1 MMELQTARPD
11 DLQALMTL
19 AADPCVSVF
28 MPAHRAGPPIQQD
41 PIRLKNLLRE
51 AERRLFERGMRAREA
66 AALLEPAR
74 AVLEQS
80 SFWRHQGEGLAV
92 FLAPSLTRA
101 YRLPVAVEE
110 RVMVNERFHLKPLV
124 RLLSGDGRFYLLALT
139 LQGVRLFEGT
149 RHTLAAV
156 EVPGAPGSLEEALGY
171 DTPERQLQARTGPP
185 TGEGVIVHGHAR
197 GQEDIK
203 KDIQLYFHRVDTA
216 VTPVLRDERA
226 PLVLAGVDYLI
237 PLYRNANRHGWL
249 IDDAVSGNPDGL
261 GREEL
266 HRQAWLRV
274 EPVFRRA
281 EQEAEAR
288 YRELAGTGRTSADL
302 PATVAAAHAG
312 RIESLFVSQAEV
324 WGRFD
329 PVSGQV
335 AVHADPAPGDDDLL
349 DVAAMQTLVT
359 RGAVYLK
366 APGAV
371 PGGGPVAAVLRY

>member
-1 MMELQTARPD
+1 
-11 DLQALMTL
+11 
-19 AADPCVSVF
+19 

-156 EVPGAPGSLEEALGY
+156 EVPGAPASVEEALGY
-171 DTPERQLQARTGPP
+171 DTPERQLQARTGPV
-185 TGEGVIVHGHAR
+185 TGQGAIVHGHTR
-197 GQEDIK
+197 GQEDLK
-203 KDIQLYFHRVDTA
+203 KDIQQYFHRVDAA

-237 PLYRNANRHGWL
+237 PLYRNANRYGHL
-249 IDDAVSGNPDGL
+249 IDDAVTGNPDGL
-261 GREEL
+261 GRDDL
-266 HRQAWLRV
+266 HRQAWSRV
-274 EPVFRRA
+274 EPVFRRD

-288 YRELAGTGRTSADL
+288 YRELAGTGRTSTDL
-302 PATVAAAHAG
+302 AAALAAAHGG
-312 RIESLFVSQAEV
+312 RVESLFVSQAEV

-329 PVSGQV
+329 PASGQV
-335 AVHADPAPGDDDLL
+335 DVHARPEPGDDDLL
-349 DVAAMQTLVT
+349 DAAATQTLIT
-359 RGAVYLK
+359 RGTVYLK